1 MHIKMK
7 IQTCDISNNIALVDT
22 ATFFGPSLIIN
33 YSAYAEFP
41 ADTFQTYYDELEH
54 NQVASIPACKLTIS
68 DFYPKEVAGGI
79 KDTLTI
85 KGFQFGANRDSGNI
99 YFKNANDGGL
109 TEIFLDSLD
118 YILWSDTL
126 IKIHVPS
133 FDSAFV
139 AGTAYTNQP
148 AGTGFFRVVNNV
160 GETDSSNTEL
170 KIKFSV
176 ANNSQKKTYIIS
188 PRAIFNKKITFHC
201 SNEVANY
208 AGGAMKAVIKKA
220 LKDWTCLTGIDWE
233 LGADTLYTDSIAKI
247 DSLCIITFANL
258 NSNVIATALG
268 IKGTC
273 QIQGEAVAVYYE
285 MDIEIDTNNLF
296 FIDTIGTSIPSGY
309 LDFYSIILH
318 ELGHSHNLRHVI
330 GSNKIMHY
338 AISPGQIKRD
348 LENDYSCDE
357 GGNWV
362 IDYSTDIVNNPI
374 NNCGLE
380 NINANPNTPC
390 SHLSVENIDGD
401 NINTLIYPN
410 PFTGNVNI
418 EITSFKTST
427 TIVQLFDLN
436 GRQILRKEFQIN
448 QGLSTVPIETIGL
461 SNGIYLMTIIMGNE
475 LSSHKI
481 IKYED

>member
-7 IQTCDISNNIALVDT
+7 IQSCDIPNNIALVDT

-54 NQVASIPACKLTIS
+54 NQVASVPACKLTIT

-85 KGFQFGANRDSGNI
+85 KGFQFGTNRGTGNV

-109 TEIFLDSLD
+109 TEVFLDSLD

-139 AGTAYTNQP
+139 SGTAYTNQP
-148 AGTGFFRVVNNV
+148 AGTGFFRIVNNI
-160 GETDSSNTEL
+160 GETDSSDTEL

-176 ANNSQKKTYIIS
+176 ANNAQKKAYIIS
-188 PRAIFNKKITFHC
+188 PLVEFNKKITFHC

-208 AGGAMKAVIKKA
+208 AGGSMKAVIKKA

-233 LGADTLYTDSIAKI
+233 LGADTLYTDSIAKN
-247 DSLCIITFANL
+247 DSLCIITFSNL
-258 NSNVIATALG
+258 NSNVLATAIG
-268 IKGTC
+268 WKSFC
-273 QIQGEAVAVYYE
+273 SIQGNPAIYFE

-296 FIDTIGTSIPSGY
+296 FIDTISTSIPTGS

-330 GSNKIMHY
+330 GSNNIMHY
-338 AISPGQIKRD
+338 GISSGQIKRD

-362 IDYSTDIVNNPI
+362 IDYSTDTNNFI
-374 NNCGLE
+374 NSCGVE

-390 SHLSVENIDGD
+390 SHLSVENLNGK
-401 NINTLIYPN
+401 NNNTLIYPN
-410 PFTGNVNI
+410 PFTGNINI
-418 EITSFKTST
+418 EITSLKTST
-427 TIVQLFDLN
+427 TFIQLYDLN
-436 GRQILRKEFQIN
+436 GRQILSREYQIN
-448 QGLSTVPIETIGL
+448 QGSNTIPIETIDL
-461 SNGIYLMTIIMGNE
+461 SNGTYLITITMENQV
-475 LSSHKI
+475 SSHKI
-481 IKYED
+481 IKYEN